1 MKGRLA
7 ARSLQ
12 NWVAQASFVFR
23 GRIKALGK
31 SNLDGVPP
39 DDRMATVEV
48 KEVVVAPPDLG
59 DLTGKTITV
68 YLTTRQ
74 GLRTGSQATFF
85 ARNWH
90 VGSSIGVVEVG
101 RTSAPVT
108 EVRQAVGDTQL
119 HQMDAQ
125 LEERLRVAR
134 LIVSAKVLSVSRVDD
149 DDMPGIDDGVQ
160 WWEAAMFVRSVEK
173 GVPPPDL
180 KCVYPVG
187 GDYEWVAVP
196 KCQPDQEGVWLLR
209 TIDEVRKPKRG
220 ARKPAKRAER
230 SEEYWIAFDPLDYQS
245 LSSLPRLQ
253 AMLWRMG
260 KRRG

>member
-119 HQMDAQ
+119 QQMDAQ

-149 DDMPGIDDGVQ
+149 DDMPGIDDGVH
-160 WWEAAMFVRSVEK
+160 
-173 GVPPPDL
+173 
-180 KCVYPVG
+180 
-187 GDYEWVAVP
+187 YEWVAVP

-230 SEEYWIAFDPLDYQS
+230 SEEYW
-245 LSSLPRLQ
+245 
-253 AMLWRMG
+253 
-260 KRRG
+260 